1 MTAPTIRLK
10 TLRQID
16 AAAPEPFC
24 PSPAY
29 VSYTQTLIRDGLA
42 EPAHLRRGFFMTAA
56 GKRELV
62 KLEAI
67 WQATRRRAA

>member
-1 MTAPTIRLK
+1 MTVPTIRLK
-10 TLRQID
+10 TLRQLD

-29 VSYTQTLIRDGLA
+29 VSYTQTLVRDGMC
-42 EPAHLRRGFFMTAA
+42 EPAKLRRGFWMTEA